1 VYGSAAES
9 LSGQPA
15 EVQDEGWN
23 RMTTAPGLLFSGTLK
38 ATDWPRLKIFHDDL
52 VHFVPE
58 LKSRVAKLG
67 LPPDSSANRHWANL

>member
-1 VYGSAAES
+1 MCVYGSAAAS
-9 LSGQPA
+9 LPGQPA

-38 ATDWPRLKIFHDDL
+38 ATAWPRLKIFHDDL

-58 LKSRVAKLG
+58 LERTEVLSCEPWTA
-67 LPPDSSANRHWANL
+67 P